1 MIMDNI
7 DNILESNI
15 QNDKLNSKP
24 SEAVFNHLR
33 NQMLIRSAASRIKQ
47 NSFIPPFTSIVG
59 KRNLAWKISVAAVL
73 LVSFMGIKQINN
85 NSLYIQSAD
94 STQVQ
99 QNLDTLNFQL
109 VDSSLT
115 Y

>member
-1 MIMDNI
+1 MDNI

-15 QNDKLNSKP
+15 QNDKLNTKP
-24 SEAVFNHLR
+24 SDAVYNHLH
-33 NQMLIRSAASRIKQ
+33 NQMLINSATSRIKQ
-47 NSFIPPFTSIVG
+47 NSFFPPFTSIVG
-59 KRNLAWKISVAAVL
+59 KKYLGWKISVAAVL
-73 LVSFMGIKQINN
+73 LISFMGIKQINN
-85 NSLYIQSAD
+85 NNLYIQSAD
-94 STQVQ
+94 STLVQ